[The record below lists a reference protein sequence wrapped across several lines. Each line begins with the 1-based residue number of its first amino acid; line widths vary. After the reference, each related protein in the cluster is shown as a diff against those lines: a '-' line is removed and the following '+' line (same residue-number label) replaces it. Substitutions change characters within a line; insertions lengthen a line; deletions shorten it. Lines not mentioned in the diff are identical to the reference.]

1 MLMRNCL
8 YHNENAKVL
17 RKLTPG
23 KDWQLPF
30 MLKENWVRN
39 AKGDDS
45 LFKAS
50 LS

>member
-39 AKGDDS
+39 AKGNES

-50 LS
+50 L